1 MRQPG
6 AGLYGMRAGFYPQ
19 KLIVHPMLH
28 PVANVTD
35 KLVLP
40 CQSVIHGMPKG
51 QTIKPTKGNKP
62 CNQAFSQLKTT

>member
-19 KLIVHPMLH
+19 KLNDAPMLH

-35 KLVLP
+35 KGIDN
-40 CQSVIHGMPKG
+40 CQH
-51 QTIKPTKGNKP
+51 
-62 CNQAFSQLKTT
+62 CLL